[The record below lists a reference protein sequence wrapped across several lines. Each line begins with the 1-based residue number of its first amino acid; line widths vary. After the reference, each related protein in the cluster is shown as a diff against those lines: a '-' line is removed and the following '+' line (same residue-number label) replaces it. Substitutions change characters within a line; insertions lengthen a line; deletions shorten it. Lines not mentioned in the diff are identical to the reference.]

1 MLQEP
6 EIEPAKVLVH
16 QFKINVSLVE
26 ISSWN
31 RSDWLIQY
39 LW

>member
-6 EIEPAKVLVH
+6 ENEPAKVLVH

-26 ISSWN
+26 VG
-31 RSDWLIQY
+31 LID
-39 LW
+39 